1 VAQVPIILP
10 VPNRKGPKTVGTNP
24 NQGHKGTHSSK
35 EKNPLKHLPLPPAKA
50 RTFHRFPTPP
60 QTRKHKQEPEDVV
73 PDSEEG
79 CTVNEGTQYDLD
91 SDNNNNNNGRHNR
104 GKSEADSTDDETSE
118 KEDNDGRFSQ
128 DNLQV
133 EMEMDPYA
141 FEDDEELAAM
151 YRGQNQGM

>member
-1 VAQVPIILP
+1 
-10 VPNRKGPKTVGTNP
+10 VGINP

-35 EKNPLKHLPLPPAKA
+35 DKNPLKHLPLPPAKA
-50 RTFHRFPTPP
+50 RIFHHFPTPP

-79 CTVNEGTQYDLD
+79 CTVNKGTQYNLD
-91 SDNNNNNNGRHNR
+91 SDNNNNNGRHNHS
-104 GKSEADSTDDETSE
+104 KSEADSTDDETSE
-118 KEDNDGRFSQ
+118 EDNNGCFSQ